1 VLCFTCRFTD
11 VDLDTKALALKG
23 LIQKTSGLMEG
34 HRVPPPLVG
43 YKQK

>member
-1 VLCFTCRFTD
+1 VFHVPLLPTSISTRR
-11 VDLDTKALALKG
+11 ALALKG

-34 HRVPPPLVG
+34 HRVPPLVG